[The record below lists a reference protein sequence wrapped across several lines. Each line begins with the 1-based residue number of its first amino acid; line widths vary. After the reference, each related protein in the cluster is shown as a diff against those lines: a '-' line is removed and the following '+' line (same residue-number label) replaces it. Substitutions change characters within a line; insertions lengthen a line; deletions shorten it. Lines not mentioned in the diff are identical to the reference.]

1 MPTLW
6 KKVSFSM
13 EGQEIKVDE
22 KAVERLKKWII
33 IQENI
38 NLKKRTFN
46 DQQMVDKIKKGIEEE
61 VKCCLNQ

>member
-1 MPTLW
+1 
-6 KKVSFSM
+6 M
-13 EGQEIKVDE
+13 EEQRIQVDE

-38 NLKKRTFN
+38 NLNKRTST
-46 DQQMVDKIKKGIEEE
+46 DQQMVDKIKKRIEEE

>member
-1 MPTLW
+1 MG
-6 KKVSFSM
+6 
-13 EGQEIKVDE
+13 EQRIQVDE

-38 NLKKRTFN
+38 NLNKKTLS
-46 DQQMVDKIKKGIEEE
+46 DQQMIDKIKKKIEEE